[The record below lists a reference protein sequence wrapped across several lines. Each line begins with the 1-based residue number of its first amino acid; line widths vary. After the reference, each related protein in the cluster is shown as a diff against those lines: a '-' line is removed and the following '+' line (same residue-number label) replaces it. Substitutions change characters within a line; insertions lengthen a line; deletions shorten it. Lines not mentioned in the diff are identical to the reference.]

1 MLYNE
6 LIFND
11 SLLKNLGGIG
21 MIYYNNDNLIIRT
34 MTISDI
40 EKLVDNFKEQGWQ
53 KSYELFNEYY
63 KQQEINEKLVII
75 AEIDNDVAGYV
86 TLLPYAK
93 VGPFA
98 NKSIPEI
105 VDFNV
110 LIKYQ
115 KRGIGSKM
123 MDITE
128 SLARYK
134 SEYVS
139 LSVGLHS
146 GYGSAQ
152 RMYIKRGY
160 IPDGTGVWYNG
171 NQLEPYAKCKN
182 DDDLTLYLLKSFI
195 E

>member
-1 MLYNE
+1 MLHN
-6 LIFND
+6 
-11 SLLKNLGGIG
+11 LKL
-21 MIYYNNDNLIIRT
+21 
-34 MTISDI
+34 SDI
-40 EKLVDNFKEQGWQ
+40 EKLVENFKEQGWQ

-63 KQQEINEKLVII
+63 KQQEINENLVII

-115 KRGIGSKM
+115 KRGVGSKM

-128 SLARYK
+128 SLARDK
-134 SEYVS
+134 SAYVS

-152 RMYIKRGY
+152 RMYIKQGY
-160 IPDGTGVWYNG
+160 IRDGTGVWYNG